1 MKVRPIS
8 REALVGLLV
17 DRLADAEPGAWVR
30 VAWDGPPVAGHAE
43 LADRVV
49 AGLRARGREA
59 LHVRTADFLR
69 PASLRYELGRA
80 NPDAYYE
87 GWYDLGALRREV
99 LDPLDAHGTGRVLP
113 TFWDPSADRATRA
126 GYVVLPR
133 GGVLLL
139 SGDLLLG
146 AGLPFELEVHFDLS
160 AAALARR
167 MPPELAWT
175 LPAYA
180 RYAEEVNPARLA
192 EIVVRV
198 NDPAHPALMRA

>member
-1 MKVRPIS
+1 MEVRPIS
-8 REALVGLLV
+8 RDALVTLLV
-17 DRLADAEPGAWVR
+17 DRLAGAEAGAWVR

-43 LADRVV
+43 LADRV
-49 AGLRARGREA
+49 AGGLRANGREA

-69 PASLRYELGRA
+69 PASLRYEQGRA

-99 LDPLDAHGTGRVLP
+99 LEPLDAQGTGRVLP
-113 TFWDPSADRATRA
+113 TFWDPGTDRSTRA

-146 AGLPFELEVHFDLS
+146 AGLPFELAVHFDLS

-175 LPAYA
+175 LPAYV

-192 EIVVRV
+192 DIVVRV
-198 NDPAHPALMRA
+198 NDPAHPALMRV